1 VWSRP
6 GAVATMATPA
16 AKALET
22 VRAYES
28 GNDIRQMVATSEGG
42 RAFKL
47 LKRREETRAAVEKE
61 KEIIE
66 NETKKR
72 KQFGNDEKFSG
83 GSVADDLEEEF
94 RRQTVG
100 LVSAE
105 EFKAKRQA
113 IDDMIKETQRAEK
126 EKKSLRLKRTVKASQ
141 LSFEADDMGGSDDE
155 EDDADEDDDDD
166 FKLKK
171 KTFGKDPTAKTSFL
185 YDADREAEL
194 ARKKKEL
201 MVQYKKEQEEMKK
214 QKLEVTYSYWDGA
227 GHRRTC
233 IVEKGFTM
241 GQLLSKAKGELEK
254 TDFPEL
260 RTVGSDTLM
269 YVKEDLIIPHN
280 VSFYDLIKEKA
291 RGKSGPLFNFDV
303 HEDVRMSNDSRI
315 EKDESH
321 AGKIV
326 DRKWYERNKHVFP
339 ASRWEMYTKDKTF
352 DKYTISGDKDF
363 SAPLQG
369 CFK

>member
-1 VWSRP
+1 
-6 GAVATMATPA
+6 MATPA

-22 VRAYES
+22 VRAFES

-47 LKRREETRAAVEKE
+47 LKRREETRAAAEKE
-61 KEIIE
+61 KEVIE
-66 NETKKR
+66 NETRKR
-72 KQFGNDEKFSG
+72 KHFNADEKFSG

-100 LVSAE
+100 LVSAD
-105 EFKAKRQA
+105 EFRAKRQA

-126 EKKSLRLKRTVKASQ
+126 EKKSLRLKRTVKAAQ
-141 LSFEADDMGGSDDE
+141 LSFEADDMAGSDE
-155 EDDADEDDDDD
+155 EDDDEDDSDDD
-166 FKLKK
+166 FKPKK
-171 KTFGKDPTAKTSFL
+171 KSFGKDPSAKTSFL

-194 ARKKKEL
+194 ARKKKDL
-201 MVQYKKEQEEMKK
+201 MVEYKKEQEEMKK

-241 GQLLSKAKGELEK
+241 GHFLQKAKGELEK
-254 TDFPEL
+254 NDFPEL

-280 VSFYDLIKEKA
+280 VSFYELIKDKA

-303 HEDVRMSNDSRI
+303 HEDVRMTNDSRI
-315 EKDESH
+315 EKDDSH

-339 ASRWEMYTKDKTF
+339 ASRWEMYSKDKTF
-352 DKYTISGDKDF
+352 DKYTISGEKDY
-363 SAPLQG
+363 SMPLQG
-369 CFK
+369 TFK